1 LRVIDI
7 ETTMNESKSV
17 SSKEEWSTV
26 EHALAYLNKADNI
39 PHRTEGEAVLLD
51 HVPKD
56 AKRILDLGTGDG
68 RLIRLL
74 KIDNPKMEAVAL
86 DTSPTM
92 LKAARQYFS
101 NNSSV
106 KIAKYDLTY
115 PLHKSLGR
123 FDAVVSSLTIHHL
136 SHKRKRSLYKEIYDM
151 LNPLGVF
158 CNLDNVAS
166 PSLEHH
172 IRFLHAIG
180 FTPETESKSDKLLSM
195 ETQLHWL
202 HDIGF
207 VDVDCYWKWLEM
219 ALLIGYRK

>member
-1 LRVIDI
+1 MI
-7 ETTMNESKSV
+7 EIYKYRNTVNESKSIG
-17 SSKEEWSTV
+17 SKDEWSTV
-26 EHALAYLNKADNI
+26 EHALAYLNKTDNI

-51 HVPKD
+51 HVPQD
-56 AKRILDLGTGDG
+56 AKRILDLGTGNG

-74 KIDNPKMEAVAL
+74 KIDNPKIEAVAL

-92 LKAARQYFS
+92 LNAARQYFS
-101 NNSSV
+101 NDSSV
-106 KIAKYDLTY
+106 KIVKHDLSY

-123 FDAVVSSLTIHHL
+123 FDAVVSSLAIHHL
-136 SHKRKRSLYKEIYDM
+136 SHERKRSLYKEIYDI
-151 LNPLGVF
+151 LNLSGVF

-180 FTPETESKSDKLLSM
+180 FTPETESRSDKLLSM

-202 HDIGF
+202 RDIGF
-207 VDVDCYWKWLEM
+207 VSSDMDCT
-219 ALLIGYRK
+219 

>member
-1 LRVIDI
+1 
-7 ETTMNESKSV
+7 M
-17 SSKEEWSTV
+17 
-26 EHALAYLNKADNI
+26 
-39 PHRTEGEAVLLD
+39 
-51 HVPKD
+51 
-56 AKRILDLGTGDG
+56 
-68 RLIRLL
+68 
-74 KIDNPKMEAVAL
+74 AL

-92 LKAARQYFS
+92 LKATRHYFS
-101 NNSSV
+101 NDSSV
-106 KIAKYDLTY
+106 KIVKHDLSY

-123 FDAVVSSLTIHHL
+123 FDAVVSSLAIHHL
-136 SHKRKRSLYKEIYDM
+136 SHERKHSLYKEIYDM

-202 HDIGF
+202 RDIGF

>member
-1 LRVIDI
+1 
-7 ETTMNESKSV
+7 MNGSKRIG
-17 SSKEEWSTV
+17 SKEEWSTV

-74 KIDNPKMEAVAL
+74 KIENPKTEAVALDAL

-101 NNSSV
+101 KDSSV
-106 KIAKYDLTY
+106 KIVKHDLSY
-115 PLHKSLGR
+115 PLHKSLGH
-123 FDAVVSSLTIHHL
+123 FDAVVSSLAIHHL
-136 SHKRKRSLYKEIYDM
+136 SHERKHSLYKEIYDM
-151 LNPLGVF
+151 LNPSGVF

-166 PSLEHH
+166 PPLEYH
-172 IRFLHAIG
+172 IRFLYAIG
-180 FTPETESKSDKLLSM
+180 FTPETESKSDKLLSK
-195 ETQLHWL
+195 ETQLRWL
-202 HDIGF
+202 RNIGF

-219 ALLIGYRK
+219 ALLIEYRK

>member
-1 LRVIDI
+1 MRVIDI
-7 ETTMNESKSV
+7 ETTLNKSKSV

-51 HVPKD
+51 HIPKD

-101 NNSSV
+101 NDSSV
-106 KIAKYDLTY
+106 KIVKYDLTY

-123 FDAVVSSLTIHHL
+123 FDAVVSF
-136 SHKRKRSLYKEIYDM
+136 KPY
-151 LNPLGVF
+151 NPSF
-158 CNLDNVAS
+158 
-166 PSLEHH
+166 
-172 IRFLHAIG
+172 I
-180 FTPETESKSDKLLSM
+180 T
-195 ETQLHWL
+195 
-202 HDIGF
+202 
-207 VDVDCYWKWLEM
+207 
-219 ALLIGYRK
+219 